1 MLKNLYREGRLE
13 RREKTRHSIVD
24 AVKRSSLLE
33 EMYLEISLSTVV
45 RGRVVD
51 ISLGGLGF
59 EIDDPDTALIEE
71 LEDLTSLFVKIF
83 FDSESVFAETDKI
96 WSIHHEVSGRS
107 IVKGGVQFS
116 VISSEDRIKL
126 TRIIE
131 EIRTALE

>member
-1 MLKNLYREGRLE
+1 LE
-13 RREKTRHSIVD
+13 RRKKTRHSIID

-59 EIDDPDTALIEE
+59 EIDDPDVVLMDE
-71 LEDLTSLFVKIF
+71 LEDLTALFVKIF
-83 FDSESVFAETDKI
+83 FDAESIFAETYKI
-96 WSIHHEVSGRS
+96 WSIHQEVSGRR
-107 IVKGGVQFS
+107 IVKGGLQFS

-131 EIRTALE
+131 EIRKALE